1 MMTSAAD
8 IGGRE
13 SMTAVPLTA
22 RDEIRVSTDRRSR
35 LLQPTLILVGLIVA
49 VLSSLGAP
57 LIPSIAADSHVSL
70 STATWL
76 LTITMLTGALST
88 PVLGKLSDGPHQKRV
103 ITFALVVV
111 LVGSAMAALTSTFA
125 LLVVARGL
133 QGLGLGLL
141 PVTMA
146 IARRHLPG
154 PDAAKAIALLSVTA
168 AVGVGLGY
176 PVTGLL
182 AEASDYHLAF
192 WFGTFVVGLALVA
205 SLIVL
210 PGKSP
215 VATKP
220 FDVMGSGLLILAV
233 TALIVMLSE
242 ASDWGWTSLPTLGLL
257 AIAFVMAAIWARHE
271 LRTAHPIVEL
281 RQARH
286 RMVLTADLAGLLMS
300 VAMYLYLP
308 IIVEFIQVPRRE
320 GYGFGV
326 SVVVAGCALIPLS
339 VGTYLSSRLAVLY
352 ERRFGRRSVIP
363 FGAMLFAA
371 SIVFFAVEHG
381 HLWEAFVSTGLAGIG
396 IGFTFAAMP
405 GYIVRTVSA
414 SETGSAMGFYQVLRS
429 IGLAIGSA
437 VSAVVL
443 AAYTTSGSLLPTVG
457 GFRMALLI
465 GAMLCG
471 ITAVMSW
478 ILPGAAPA
486 AVPASAT
493 EEAGEIEGSGL
504 MMAQS

>member
-1 MMTSAAD
+1 
-8 IGGRE
+8 
-13 SMTAVPLTA
+13 MTAVPLTA
-22 RDEIRVSTDRRSR
+22 RDEVRVSTDRRSR

-103 ITFALVVV
+103 IIFSLAVV
-111 LVGSAMAALTSTFA
+111 LAGSVLAALTSTFV

-154 PDAAKAIALLSVTA
+154 VEAARAIALLSVTA

-182 AEASDYHLAF
+182 AEVSDYHLAF
-192 WFGTFVVGLALVA
+192 WFGAFVVGLAFVA

-220 FDVMGSGLLILAV
+220 FDVVGASLLTIAV

-242 ASDWGWTSLPTLGLL
+242 ASDWGWTSVPTMGLF
-257 AIAFVMAAIWARHE
+257 AIAVVFAAIWARYE
-271 LRTAHPIVEL
+271 LRIAHPIVEL

-308 IIVEFIQVPRRE
+308 IIVEFIQIPRSS

-326 SVVVAGCALIPLS
+326 SVVVAGCSLIPLS
-339 VGTYLSSRLAVLY
+339 VGTYLSSRLAVSY

-363 FGAMLFAA
+363 FGAVLFAI
-371 SIVFFAVEHG
+371 SIVWFALEHG
-381 HLWEAFVSTGLAGIG
+381 SLWKAFVSTGVAGIG
-396 IGFTFAAMP
+396 VGFTFAAMP
-405 GYIVRTVSA
+405 GYIVRTVA
-414 SETGSAMGFYQVLRS
+414 AHETGSAMGFYQILRS
-429 IGLAIGSA
+429 IGLAMGSA
-437 VSAVVL
+437 ISAVVL
-443 AAYTTSGSLLPTVG
+443 AAYTPTGSLLPSVD
-457 GFRMALLI
+457 GFRMAMLL
-465 GAMLCG
+465 GAGLCLA
-471 ITAVMSW
+471 TAVLSW
-478 ILPGAAPA
+478 VLPGASPA
-486 AVPASAT
+486 GVPDELAK
-493 EEAGEIEGSGL
+493 EAGEVEGSGL
-504 MMAQS
+504 MMAES

>member
-1 MMTSAAD
+1 MTTVA
-8 IGGRE
+8 
-13 SMTAVPLTA
+13 LTA
-22 RDEIRVSTDRRSR
+22 RDEISVSTDRRSN

-70 STATWL
+70 STADWL
-76 LTITMLTGALST
+76 LTITLLTGALST

-103 ITFALVVV
+103 ITFALTVV
-111 LVGSAMAALTSTFA
+111 LAGSVLAALTSTFV

-154 PDAAKAIALLSVTA
+154 IQAAKAIALLSVTA

-182 AEASDYHLAF
+182 AEVSDYHLAF
-192 WFGTFVVGLALVA
+192 WFGAFVVGLALVA

-210 PGKSP
+210 PGKSR
-215 VATKP
+215 VASKP
-220 FDVMGSGLLILAV
+220 FDVFGAAMLSVAV

-257 AIAFVMAAIWARHE
+257 AVAVIVGAIWARYE
-271 LRTAHPIVEL
+271 LHHRHPLVEL
-281 RQARH
+281 RQAKH

-300 VAMYLYLP
+300 MAMYLYLP
-308 IIVEFIQVPRRE
+308 IIVEFIQVPKSE

-326 SVVVAGCALIPLS
+326 SVVIAGCSLIPLS
-339 VGTYLSSRLAVLY
+339 IGTYLSSRLAVIY

-363 FGAMLFAA
+363 FGAMLFAL
-371 SIVFFAVEHG
+371 SIVFFALEHG
-381 HLWEAFVSTGLAGIG
+381 SLWMAFVSTGISGVG
-396 IGFTFAAMP
+396 VGFTFAAMP
-405 GYIVRTVSA
+405 GYIVRAVPA
-414 SETGSAMGFYQVLRS
+414 HETGSAMGFYQILRS
-429 IGLAIGSA
+429 IGLAMGSA

-443 AAYTTSGSLLPTVG
+443 AAYTPAGSLLPSVG
-457 GFRMALLI
+457 GFRTALLL
-465 GAMLCG
+465 GVLLCL
-471 ITAVMSW
+471 ITAVLSW
-478 ILPGAAPA
+478 VLPGNAPA
-486 AVPASAT
+486 EMPAELM
-493 EEAGEIEGSGL
+493 EEAGELEGSGL
-504 MMAQS
+504 MMAES

>member
-1 MMTSAAD
+1 MTTVA
-8 IGGRE
+8 
-13 SMTAVPLTA
+13 LTA
-22 RDEIRVSTDRRSR
+22 RDEISVSTDRRSN

-70 STATWL
+70 STADWL
-76 LTITMLTGALST
+76 LTITLLTGALST

-103 ITFALVVV
+103 ITFALTVV
-111 LVGSAMAALTSTFA
+111 LAGSVLAALTSTFV

-154 PDAAKAIALLSVTA
+154 IQAAKAIALLSVTA

-182 AEASDYHLAF
+182 AEVSDYHLAF
-192 WFGTFVVGLALVA
+192 WFGAFVVGLALVA

-210 PGKSP
+210 PAKSR
-215 VATKP
+215 VASKP
-220 FDVMGSGLLILAV
+220 FDVFGAAMLSVAV

-242 ASDWGWTSLPTLGLL
+242 ASDWGWASLPTLGLL
-257 AIAFVMAAIWARHE
+257 AVAVVVGAIWARYE
-271 LRTAHPIVEL
+271 LHHRHPLVEL
-281 RQARH
+281 RQAKH

-300 VAMYLYLP
+300 MAMYLYLP
-308 IIVEFIQVPRRE
+308 IIVEFIQVPKSE

-326 SVVVAGCALIPLS
+326 SVVIAGCSLIPLS
-339 VGTYLSSRLAVLY
+339 IGTYLSSRLAVLY

-363 FGAMLFAA
+363 FGAMLFAL
-371 SIVFFAVEHG
+371 SIVFFALEHG
-381 HLWEAFVSTGLAGIG
+381 SLWMAFVSTGISGVG
-396 IGFTFAAMP
+396 VGFTFAAMP
-405 GYIVRTVSA
+405 GYIVRAVPA
-414 SETGSAMGFYQVLRS
+414 HETGSAMGFYQILRS
-429 IGLAIGSA
+429 IGLAMGSA

-443 AAYTTSGSLLPTVG
+443 AAYTPAGSLLPSVG
-457 GFRMALLI
+457 GFRSALLL
-465 GAMLCG
+465 GVLLCL
-471 ITAVMSW
+471 ITAVLSW
-478 ILPGAAPA
+478 VLPGNAPA
-486 AVPASAT
+486 EMPAELM
-493 EEAGEIEGSGL
+493 EEAGELEGSGL
-504 MMAQS
+504 MMAES

>member
-1 MMTSAAD
+1 
-8 IGGRE
+8 
-13 SMTAVPLTA
+13 MTAVALTA
-22 RDEIRVSTDRRSR
+22 RDEVSVSTDRRIR

-70 STATWL
+70 STANWL
-76 LTITMLTGALST
+76 LTITLLTGALST

-103 ITFALVVV
+103 VTFALAVV
-111 LVGSAMAALTSTFA
+111 LVGSVLAALTSTFA

-146 IARRHLPG
+146 IARRHLPSLQ
-154 PDAAKAIALLSVTA
+154 AAKAIALLSVTA

-192 WFGTFVVGLALVA
+192 WFGAFVVALAFLA

-210 PGKSP
+210 PGKSR

-220 FDVMGSGLLILAV
+220 FDVLGAGLLSVAV

-242 ASDWGWTSLPTLGLL
+242 ASDWGWASVPTLGLL
-257 AIAFVMAAIWARHE
+257 AVAIVVAAIWARYE

-308 IIVEFIQVPRRE
+308 IIVEFIQVPRSE

-326 SVVVAGCALIPLS
+326 SVVVAGCSLIPLS
-339 VGTYLSSRLAVLY
+339 VGTYLSSRLAVVY
-352 ERRFGRRSVIP
+352 EQRFGRRSVIP
-363 FGAMLFAA
+363 FGAVLFAV
-371 SIVFFAVEHG
+371 SIVWFALEHG
-381 HLWEAFVSTGLAGIG
+381 TLWEAFVSTGVAGVG
-396 IGFTFAAMP
+396 VGFTFAAMP
-405 GYIVRTVSA
+405 GYIVRAVPA
-414 SETGSAMGFYQVLRS
+414 HETGSAMGFYQILRS

-443 AAYTTSGSLLPTVG
+443 AAYTPAGSLLPSVG
-457 GFRMALLI
+457 GFRTALLL
-465 GAMLCG
+465 GAALCLA
-471 ITAVMSW
+471 TAVLSW
-478 ILPGAAPA
+478 VLPGSTPA
-486 AVPASAT
+486 TVPDEVT
-493 EEAGEIEGSGL
+493 EEAGELQGNGL
-504 MMAQS
+504 MMAES

>member
-1 MMTSAAD
+1 MTTVA
-8 IGGRE
+8 
-13 SMTAVPLTA
+13 LTA
-22 RDEIRVSTDRRSR
+22 RDEISVSTDRRSN

-70 STATWL
+70 STADWL
-76 LTITMLTGALST
+76 LTITLLTGALST

-103 ITFALVVV
+103 ITFALTVV
-111 LVGSAMAALTSTFA
+111 LAGSVLAALTSTFV

-154 PDAAKAIALLSVTA
+154 IQAAKAIALLSVTA

-182 AEASDYHLAF
+182 AEVSDYHLAF
-192 WFGTFVVGLALVA
+192 WFGAFVVGLALVA

-210 PGKSP
+210 PAKSR
-215 VATKP
+215 VASKP
-220 FDVMGSGLLILAV
+220 FDVFGAAMLSVAV

-257 AIAFVMAAIWARHE
+257 AVAVIVGAIWARYE
-271 LRTAHPIVEL
+271 LHHRHPLVEL
-281 RQARH
+281 RQAKH

-300 VAMYLYLP
+300 MAMYLYLP
-308 IIVEFIQVPRRE
+308 IIVEFIQVPKSE

-326 SVVVAGCALIPLS
+326 SVVIAGCSLIPLS
-339 VGTYLSSRLAVLY
+339 IGTYLSSRLAVLY

-363 FGAMLFAA
+363 FGAMLFAL
-371 SIVFFAVEHG
+371 SIVFFALEHG
-381 HLWEAFVSTGLAGIG
+381 SLWMAFVSTGISGVG
-396 IGFTFAAMP
+396 VGFTFAAMP
-405 GYIVRTVSA
+405 GYIVRAVPA
-414 SETGSAMGFYQVLRS
+414 HETGSAMGFYQILRS
-429 IGLAIGSA
+429 IGLAMGSA

-443 AAYTTSGSLLPTVG
+443 AAYTPAGSLLPSVG
-457 GFRMALLI
+457 GFRTALLL
-465 GAMLCG
+465 GVLLCL
-471 ITAVMSW
+471 ITAVLSW
-478 ILPGAAPA
+478 VLPGNAPA
-486 AVPASAT
+486 EMPAELM
-493 EEAGEIEGSGL
+493 EEAGELEGSGL
-504 MMAQS
+504 MMAES